1 VLYQFGSNAC
11 SPKTD
16 LIFDGNGNL
25 YGTAQGCPALPG
37 AVFRLTPPPTRGGS
51 WTESVLAYFH
61 GVTNYDPATT
71 LTLDSAGNL
80 YGATASGGAY
90 GHGTVFRLKSPGWT
104 QTVLHSFNGSDGDFP
119 IAGPV
124 FGPGG
129 ALYGTT
135 SDGGYRGHDCKVGG
149 CGVAYKIAP

>member
-1 VLYQFGSNAC
+1 
-11 SPKTD
+11 
-16 LIFDGNGNL
+16 
-25 YGTAQGCPALPG
+25 
-37 AVFRLTPPPTRGGS
+37 
-51 WTESVLAYFH
+51 
-61 GVTNYDPATT
+61 